1 MSRLFYL
8 QLYSSVLNSE
18 TSQATEKQQSKAQK
32 LLSSVTNTLKR
43 KTSKPE
49 NSENDLTN
57 HQDIHRTISR
67 DFEQDN
73 EESLHETVIVETRS
87 PNSLDNDLSITS
99 PTMDRLDPTIPVPV
113 LNTRMKNLSQFSFRY
128 RENEAPTLQ
137 KLEPRRPPKNQCG
150 AKMCLHST
158 ILSLFL
164 VLSIL
169 VFALVLS
176 VPLSLHTFY
185 DVVYLPDTRPDMRP
199 DLAFCLPM
207 PFDGQKLRNSGITSE
222 LASFLLYTLSPYYP
236 NQDVLDKPE
245 MLTDLTRQYRNLVSR
260 VRRRLRNNTEG
271 LSSILYSVA
280 PTCSDLISG
289 CQTGSGAI
297 IRGEEC
303 CKLIFKDKLIFSPD
317 GLCLGN

>member
-1 MSRLFYL
+1 
-8 QLYSSVLNSE
+8 
-18 TSQATEKQQSKAQK
+18 
-32 LLSSVTNTLKR
+32 
-43 KTSKPE
+43 
-49 NSENDLTN
+49 
-57 HQDIHRTISR
+57 
-67 DFEQDN
+67 
-73 EESLHETVIVETRS
+73 
-87 PNSLDNDLSITS
+87 
-99 PTMDRLDPTIPVPV
+99 MDRLDPTIPVPV

-128 RENEAPTLQ
+128 RENEAPTLRV
-137 KLEPRRPPKNQCG
+137 EPRRTPKNQCG
-150 AKMCLHST
+150 ARKTLLQST
-158 ILSLFL
+158 FLSLFL

-185 DVVYLPDTRPDMRP
+185 DSVYLPDTRPEMRP

-207 PFDGQKLRNSGITSE
+207 PFDGRKLRNFGISNE

-236 NQDVLDKPE
+236 NQDVLDQPE

-260 VRRRLRNNTEG
+260 IRRRLRNNTEG

-303 CKLIFKDKLIFSPD
+303 CKLIFKEKLIFSPD
-317 GLCLGN
+317 GLCLGKIRKCTVLEL